1 MIVINFIYCLDENY
15 NTQCITSIFSI
26 LEKTSEKANFFILH
40 ENPASI
46 NKLLQRVEGHKMTN
60 DIVTQK
66 FDKDSSFFINLEKS
80 HVSAASYFRLYL
92 DEYFDGGL
100 KYFVYIDP
108 DVICNLDP
116 VFAIRDSIKKMS
128 QKSLNVGA
136 VTEDVDEV
144 KSSNSARLK
153 LPSQKYF
160 NAGIMIINLAT
171 WKSETIGIKLREILK
186 NSKDK
191 IVLHDQDV
199 LNLFF
204 DGDYLEL
211 SPYLNFTVPILND
224 DVSKKLNK
232 FEIGEV
238 IFYHFAGNRK
248 PWQLKGLFNPLA
260 EVYQNTYR
268 NLFNKKYHFDN
279 MSKRKTLRIL
289 LETISSRRFLEF
301 KFPLHYI
308 YFMIKFLISK

>member
-1 MIVINFIYCLDENY
+1 MINFIYCLDENY

-60 DIVTQK
+60 DIVTKK

-128 QKSLNVGA
+128 QKGLNVGA

-144 KSSNSARLK
+144 KSSNSGRLK

-211 SPYLNFTVPILND
+211 SPYLNFTVPTLNG

-232 FEIGEV
+232 FDIGEV

-279 MSKRKTLRIL
+279 MSKRKTLPIL
-289 LETISSRRFLEF
+289 LESISSRRFLEF
-301 KFPLHYI
+301 KFPFHYI

>member
-1 MIVINFIYCLDENY
+1 VINYIYCLDENY

-40 ENPASI
+40 ENPSSI
-46 NKLLQRVEGHKMTN
+46 KKLLKHVDAHKMTN
-60 DIVTQK
+60 DIVTKK

-92 DEYFDGGL
+92 DEYFDTGL
-100 KYFVYIDP
+100 KYLVYIDP

-116 VFAIRDSIKKMS
+116 VFAIRDSIKKMN
-128 QKSLNVGA
+128 QKKLNVGA
-136 VTEDVDEV
+136 VTEDIDEV
-144 KSSNSARLK
+144 KSSNSERLK

-171 WKSETIGIKLREILK
+171 WKSEKIGIKLREILK
-186 NSKDK
+186 NSKNK

-204 DGDYLEL
+204 DGGHLEL
-211 SPYLNFTVPILND
+211 PPYLNFTVPILNND
-224 DVSKKLNK
+224 LSKKLNK
-232 FEIGEV
+232 FDIGEV

-248 PWQLKGLFNPLA
+248 PWQLKGIFNSLS

-268 NLFNKKYHFDN
+268 NLFNKKYHLDN
-279 MSKRKTLRIL
+279 MSKRNTLKIL
-289 LETISSRRFLEF
+289 LKTILSRRFLEL
-301 KFPLHYI
+301 KFPIHYI
-308 YFMIKFLISK
+308 YFSIKFLISK